1 VSDAVRAAIESHKTL
16 YAWAADQPG
25 HEVFQ
30 GRGATYGVM
39 LGAVRAVVRH
49 ARRGGLVRRLS
60 NDRFLNQVPRFQ
72 REIAIAGEL
81 RAAGIATPAVLA
93 GVAYAKGIAHTA
105 DVATERVDGTDLAAI
120 FFGPQAPS
128 GIARAEVWKA
138 VGELVRRLHDA
149 NFIHPDLQLRNVLVD
164 LTVRPSARPAAS
176 LLDVDTV
183 RSIRLRP
190 AATKQ
195 ANLVR
200 FFRSWNKHNVAHGQR
215 LTADDRTAFL
225 AAYGPPEPVL

>member
-1 VSDAVRAAIESHKTL
+1 VSDAVRAALASHRTL
-16 YAWAADQPG
+16 YAWAAEQPG

-60 NDRFLNQVPRFQ
+60 QDRFLNQVPRFR
-72 REIAIAGEL
+72 REIAMADEL

-93 GVAYAKGIAHTA
+93 GVAYAAGIAHTA
-105 DVATERVDGTDLAAI
+105 DVATERVDGLDLAAI
-120 FFGPQAPS
+120 FFGENPPS
-128 GIARAEVWKA
+128 GIARDEVWKT
-138 VGELVRRLHDA
+138 VGQLVRRLHDA
-149 NFIHPDLQLRNVLVD
+149 GFVHPDLQLRNVLVD
-164 LTVRPSARPAAS
+164 LPVRPSDRPTAS

-183 RSIRLRP
+183 KKARLRP
-190 AATKQ
+190 VMAKQ

-200 FFRSWNKHNVAHGQR
+200 FFRSWAKNNAAHGQR
-215 LTADDRTAFL
+215 LAAVDRAQFL